1 MPPDLARHGA
11 PGQSAHH
18 AGAHQIAAAAAA
30 GRRPFDLLVTDVRVA
45 NVFTGEVLLAH
56 IGIAGGLFSRIFAPG
71 DPLPEARQIVK
82 GRGRFAVPGLVD
94 CHLHIESTM
103 VLPPAF
109 AEAVVPL
116 GVLTVTPDPHEIANV
131 MGLDG
136 IRLLLEQSRNL
147 PLDVFMQVP
156 SCVPATGLETSG
168 ASIGPPDVATALGWE
183 RVIALG
189 EVMDF
194 PAVIAGEGRMTAI
207 LQAALDEGTVIEG
220 HAPNLT
226 GADLAAFVASGID
239 SDHTLVTPS
248 LALERLRSGVTLQLQ
263 EKSLAP
269 QTLAAAQG
277 AARALNLCLVTDDV
291 LPDDLLKRGHLDLV
305 LREAIRMGLDPIEG
319 IRAVTLAPARR
330 MRLFDR
336 GAIAPGLVAHLV
348 LTGDLKQFR
357 ADAVFYRG
365 VLVAEGGRLLPGT
378 VKPHPAPVAG
388 LGTVRIPAPGIERFR
403 LEAPGGRSER
413 PATCGKT
420 PEIATGG
427 GSVRVRVM
435 EMNATNTYTR
445 ATYASLPLVDGCVD
459 WESGDLCLAAVFER
473 HGRAGTVGY
482 GLVRGALREGAIA
495 TTWAHD
501 SHNLLVIGRSAAEM
515 AAAAGWVVER
525 GGGMAAV
532 RGVEVLAGVPLPVA
546 GIVSDQP
553 IRVVGEQVA
562 AFRSALFS
570 LGFEHRSP
578 IMTLAVL
585 TLAVSPAL
593 KLTDRGL
600 VDVAHG
606 RLVDLFI
613 PEDEP

>member
-1 MPPDLARHGA
+1 
-11 PGQSAHH
+11 
-18 AGAHQIAAAAAA
+18 
-30 GRRPFDLLVTDVRVA
+30 
-45 NVFTGEVLLAH
+45 
-56 IGIAGGLFSRIFAPG
+56 
-71 DPLPEARQIVK
+71 
-82 GRGRFAVPGLVD
+82 
-94 CHLHIESTM
+94 M

-136 IRLLLEQSRNL
+136 IRLLLEQSRGL

-156 SCVPATGLETSG
+156 SCVPATRLETSG
-168 ASIGPPDVATALGWE
+168 ASIGPEEVATALGWE
-183 RVIALG
+183 GVIALG

-207 LQAALDEGTVIEG
+207 LGKALDAGTVIEG

-239 SDHTLVTPS
+239 SDHTFVTPA

-291 LPDDLLKRGHLDLV
+291 LPDDLLARGHLDLV
-305 LREAIRMGLDPIEG
+305 LREAIRMGLDPVEG

-330 MRLFDR
+330 MRLYDR

-348 LTGDLKQFR
+348 LVSDLNQFR
-357 ADAVFYRG
+357 ADVVFSRG
-365 VLVAEGGRLLPGT
+365 VLVAEEGRLLPGAVT
-378 VKPHPAPVAG
+378 AGPAPAAG
-388 LGTVRIPAPGIERFR
+388 LGTVRIPSPGIERFCV
-403 LEAPGGRSER
+403 EAPGSRVKTPAGLTGRST
-413 PATCGKT
+413 A
-420 PEIATGG
+420 
-427 GSVRVRVM
+427 RVRVM
-435 EMNATNTYTR
+435 EMNACTTYTR
-445 ATYASLPLVDGCVD
+445 SAEASLPLVDGCLD
-459 WESGDLCLAAVFER
+459 WESSDLCLAAVFER

-515 AAAAGWVVER
+515 AAAARWVVEH

-532 RGVEVLAGVPLPVA
+532 RGTKVLAGVPLPVA
-546 GIVSDQP
+546 GIASDQP

-562 AFRSALFS
+562 AFRSALAS

-600 VDVAHG
+600 VDVVRG

-613 PEDEP
+613 AEEEP